1 MARRQQSGEG
11 RLKAAGRLTFATIA
25 AFQKNQC
32 SLMAGGL
39 AYFLL
44 ISASPLCVVAV
55 AFIGMILGEE
65 PAQQAALSRVDS
77 IFGAEAAALVARMI
91 QGVDLFSGGVAASI
105 IAILVLF
112 YGSTRAFAA
121 LQSALDV
128 IWESPW
134 SGSIRVGVV
143 QILRSRLLAFLM
155 VLALGLLMLVTWT
168 LDAFSAT
175 VMKQMGD
182 AIPLGSRL
190 VSSGNRIFL
199 TLLRVACL
207 VIIYR
212 SLPARKISWRDV
224 WPGALLGVVLLS
236 FGHSL
241 IRRYVIYSGV
251 NSAFGAAGSVI
262 ALLLSFY
269 YLAFVVLLGAQF
281 AKVYGDQRTARR
293 TAAGDE

>member
-1 MARRQQSGEG
+1 MPG
-11 RLKAAGRLTFATIA
+11 RHRKDDGWLQKTGRLTFATIA
-25 AFQKNQC
+25 AFQKNQG

-44 ISASPLCVVAV
+44 ISASPLFVVAV

-65 PAQQAALSRVDS
+65 SAQQAALSRVDS
-77 IFGAEAAALVARMI
+77 AFGEEAASLVARMI
-91 QGVDLFSGGVAASI
+91 QRVDLFSGGVAASI
-105 IAILVLF
+105 IAALVLL

-128 IWESPW
+128 IWEIPE
-134 SGSIRVGVV
+134 SGSIRVGVM

-168 LDAFSAT
+168 LDVFSAT
-175 VMKQMGD
+175 LVKQMGD
-182 AIPLGSRL
+182 GIPLGSQL

-207 VIIYR
+207 VVIYR
-212 SLPARKISWRDV
+212 SLPAKRISWRDV
-224 WPGALLGVVLLS
+224 WPGALLGVLLLS
-236 FGHSL
+236 FGHTL
-241 IRRYVIYSGV
+241 IRRYVLYSGV
-251 NSAFGAAGSVI
+251 SSAFGAAGSVI
-262 ALLLSFY
+262 VLLLSFY

-281 AKVYGDQRTARR
+281 AKVYGDQRRKAS
-293 TAAGDE
+293 